1 MEEEQPQPIDYQPQ
15 TPPHPLRVPSQPN
28 WAKRIAGTLL
38 ILALISGVVLL
49 FTTNTGRRIRGN
61 PRRLYTILHPFIA
74 RHPVASPVLFVVVYV
89 VLAMAALPVWPL
101 QAAGG
106 MAFGLFEGVLLSL
119 TGSTIGAV
127 LTVIIARWIAAD
139 FVHERVES
147 RMEKLKQLDETLGH
161 NGFLVVM
168 TVRLIHALPFG
179 LCNYALGLTR
189 VSLMDV
195 SLGTLLGGIPAASFY
210 VGMGTP
216 YFGRWRFYAVL
227 AGINLLLLLP
237 LIMRYLRPKWFEK
250 IGVE

>member
-1 MEEEQPQPIDYQPQ
+1 MGAEPNQAIDDERKD
-15 TPPHPLRVPSQPN
+15 PPKPPGPD
-28 WAKRIAGTLL
+28 WAKRVAGMLL
-38 ILALISGVVLL
+38 IIALISGVVLL
-49 FTTNTGRRIRGN
+49 FTTSTGRRIRGN
-61 PRRLYTILHPFIA
+61 PRHLYQAIHPFIA
-74 RHPVASPVLFVVVYV
+74 RHPVISPALFIGVYV

-106 MAFGLFEGVLLSL
+106 MAFGLFQGVGFSL

-127 LTVIIARWIAAD
+127 LTVIISRWIAAD
-139 FVHERVES
+139 WVQQRVES

-189 VSLMDV
+189 VSLVDV
-195 SLGTLLGGIPAASFY
+195 ALGTVLGGIPAASFY

-216 YFGRWRFYAVL
+216 FFGRWRFYAVL

-237 LIMRYLRPKWFEK
+237 LILRYLRPQWFKKMGIE
-250 IGVE
+250 